1 MKIFWKI
8 KGLPKPPQHVKTSP
22 SPNMVRII
30 YPQLFDINVCAC
42 NIVFILCRRASITST
57 KDWFNVHQVRMRQIV
72 GKKGLLPW
80 KGWWHKWLLLCI
92 KIWVHK
98 LQQKKP
104 KKVKSFLW
112 YQQYKLRN
120 LVILLKVLNA
130 MSWPRQWPQK
140 D

>member
-1 MKIFWKI
+1 
-8 KGLPKPPQHVKTSP
+8 
-22 SPNMVRII
+22 
-30 YPQLFDINVCAC
+30 
-42 NIVFILCRRASITST
+42 
-57 KDWFNVHQVRMRQIV
+57 
-72 GKKGLLPW
+72 
-80 KGWWHKWLLLCI
+80 LLLCI